1 VRGLLWIH
9 SDGIEAVLIIDEVLV
24 DALSQKNAVVSWSF
38 RPTVELL
45 GNYRVT
51 VSRSLSPLDDFE
63 PIATGLR
70 ADQFVYLDQDPPEM
84 SKWTTLYYKVTVEK
98 VDATGAVIPGETHE
112 SDAFRIHQEYSPRAM
127 MIIRSRMIYF
137 SQLEIGRDSLVY
149 RRRTSGQ
156 TCPEC
161 YDPVQQRT
169 TRQGCPVCFGT
180 GRVGGY
186 YPPIRVMIQYQP
198 GQRRNTIMSHL
209 TEEVRIQATMGHFPL
224 MTPRDIIYE
233 IGTQKWYVVN
243 TVTPKEDL
251 RVVTSQ
257 KLDLR
262 ELDAQA
268 KEQDLPI
275 PDSEQVAG
283 AVHRLQVIS

>member
-1 VRGLLWIH
+1 M
-9 SDGIEAVLIIDEVLV
+9 LIVDEVLV
-24 DALSQKNAVVSWSF
+24 DALSQKNAVIGWSF

-51 VSRSLSPLDDFE
+51 ISRSLSPLDDFE

-70 ADQFVYLDQDPPEM
+70 ADQFVYLDQSPPEL

-112 SDAFRIHQEYSPRAM
+112 SDAFRIHQGYSPRAL

-137 SQLEIGRDSLVY
+137 SKLEIGRDSLVY

-180 GRVGGY
+180 GRLGGY
-186 YPPIRVMIQYQP
+186 YPPIRVMIQYSP
-198 GQRRNTIMSHL
+198 AQRRNIVMSHL
-209 TEEVRIQATMGHFPL
+209 TEEVRIEGKMGHFPL

-243 TVTPKEDL
+243 TVTPKEDI

-257 KLDLR
+257 RLDLR